1 MATISIDGVRR
12 DVVVTR
18 EAQGYVVTVDG
29 RRHAVHDVSHTDDG
43 LAFMVDHA
51 SHVARVSGGPHG
63 VDLSLGGRTYS
74 VSRETADA
82 DRPASA
88 GGRGGDGRLEAPMP
102 GSIIA
107 VNVVEGDRVRSGQ
120 ALVVLESMKMHN
132 EITAPHDGVVRKV
145 NCRVGEQVGF
155 GHVLVEIGPEA
166 S

>member
-1 MATISIDGVRR
+1 
-12 DVVVTR
+12 
-18 EAQGYVVTVDG
+18 
-29 RRHAVHDVSHTDDG
+29 
-43 LAFMVDHA
+43 
-51 SHVARVSGGPHG
+51 
-63 VDLSLGGRTYS
+63 
-74 VSRETADA
+74 
-82 DRPASA
+82 
-88 GGRGGDGRLEAPMP
+88 MP

-107 VNVVEGDRVRSGQ
+107 VNVAEGDHVRSGQ

>member
-1 MATISIDGVRR
+1 MATITIGGVRR

-18 EAQGYVVTVDG
+18 EPEGYVVTVDG
-29 RRHAVHDVSHTDDG
+29 RRHTVRDVSHMDAG
-43 LAFMVDHA
+43 VAFMIDRV
-51 SHVARVSGGPHG
+51 SHVARVSSVPNG
-63 VDLSLGGRTYS
+63 VELSMGGRTYL

-82 DRPASA
+82 DRPAGA

-107 VNVVEGDRVRSGQ
+107 VNVAEGDHVRSGQ

>member
-1 MATISIDGVRR
+1 MATITIDGVRR
-12 DVVVTR
+12 DVAVTR
-18 EAQGYVVTVDG
+18 EPQGYVVTVDG
-29 RRHAVHDVSHTDDG
+29 RRHTVRDVSHMDDG
-43 LAFMVDHA
+43 LAFMVGHA
-51 SHVARVSGGPHG
+51 SHVALVSSGPHG
-63 VDLSLGGRTYS
+63 VELSMGGRTYS
-74 VSRETADA
+74 VSRETVDA

-88 GGRGGDGRLEAPMP
+88 AGGDGRLEAPMP

-107 VNVVEGDRVRSGQ
+107 VHVAEGDRVHTGQ

-155 GHVLVEIGPEA
+155 GHVLVEIELEA